1 MNRNDPFTPMTEEQI
16 LLQLAI
22 AREHAEQGLV
32 MKADD
37 AISALRSEYK
47 IN

>member
-1 MNRNDPFTPMTEEQI
+1 MNRKDPFTPMTEEQI

-32 MKADD
+32 MDADE
-37 AISALRSEYK
+37 AIKELREK
-47 IN
+47 FGM